1 MSRVA
6 VALLGAVSLVA
17 VSACAAPTVGSRPWA
32 AATVL
37 AAPVDLPDDPA
48 ALTLLTRAARS
59 ALTASYDAVIVSTSP
74 DSPAPVRLAIAHRP
88 GIGTS
93 SAPEDG
99 SRPAQLTPDDAVGT
113 ALPVSLRLLDL
124 LVSRFGL
131 ALAGQGEVLSRPAD
145 VVEAADARGVVEAR
159 FWLDRTSGLM
169 VKRELIDPTTG
180 ATRATEFVSLT
191 VPAKSELR
199 AATTQVPAAGPAL
212 DAVAVARL
220 RSEGWICPEG
230 LPGGLSFVSADEAEA
245 GAEHLVYSDGLD
257 VVSLFVQ
264 KGHLDTEAMPGLQS
278 ASGQAGQ
285 AGQAGQVLHTDTP
298 VPTWVWQ
305 SSGSVVTLM
314 TEAPRT
320 TVERIIS
327 AVPPDSA

>member
-6 VALLGAVSLVA
+6 VALIGAASLVA

-48 ALTLLTRAARS
+48 ALALLTRAAQA
-59 ALTASYDAVIVSTSP
+59 ALTSSYDGVTVSTSP
-74 DSPAPVRLAIAHRP
+74 DSPSPVRLSIAHRP

-99 SRPAQLTPDDAVGT
+99 SRLTQLTPDDAVGT
-113 ALPVSLRLLDL
+113 ALPVSLRLLDV
-124 LVSRFGL
+124 LVARFGL
-131 ALAGQGEVLSRPAD
+131 ALAGQGVVLSRPTD

-169 VKRELIDPTTG
+169 VKRELIDPATG
-180 ATRATEFVSLT
+180 AKRSTEFVSLT
-191 VPAKSELR
+191 VPATSALR
-199 AATTQVPAAGPAL
+199 AATTHVPATGPAL

-230 LPGGLSFVSADEAEA
+230 LPGGLSFVSADEADA
-245 GAEHLVYSDGLD
+245 GAVHLVYSDGLD

-264 KGHLDTEAMPGLQS
+264 KGHLDTEGMPGLQS
-278 ASGQAGQ
+278 ASAQAGP
-285 AGQAGQVLHTDTP
+285 VWHTDAP